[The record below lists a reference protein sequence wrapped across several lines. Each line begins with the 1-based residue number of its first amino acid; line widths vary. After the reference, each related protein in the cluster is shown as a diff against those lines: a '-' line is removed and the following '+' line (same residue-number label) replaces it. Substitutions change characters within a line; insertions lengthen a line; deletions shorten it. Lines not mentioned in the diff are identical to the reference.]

1 MLVPNGIANQT
12 PQLETRSKAKVIFEE
27 EDLDIFDTGKSND
40 KFSPRKSNKTS
51 SPLRKSQTR
60 RASMLSG
67 KLNLAKQKTRFM
79 SKLKLMNKD
88 NKSAADKHREMMMI
102 KQQKKDAKQSL
113 VKVDAKR
120 DVIESFFGF
129 DYKYETDTDDENK
142 YLTKFNR
149 NFQKLR

>member
-1 MLVPNGIANQT
+1 
-12 PQLETRSKAKVIFEE
+12 
-27 EDLDIFDTGKSND
+27 
-40 KFSPRKSNKTS
+40 
-51 SPLRKSQTR
+51 
-60 RASMLSG
+60 MLSG

-88 NKSAADKHREMMMI
+88 NKSAADKHREMMLA

-120 DVIESFFGF
+120 DVIESFLGF